1 MLKRTGSSKPG
12 KDGSPQLAS
21 PHRTSSNKSIASK
34 GDNDD
39 NDGNDG
45 INDVMNKLFISFKF

>member
-1 MLKRTGSSKPG
+1 MIMMMVIGNNG
-12 KDGSPQLAS
+12 NND
-21 PHRTSSNKSIASK
+21 
-34 GDNDD
+34 DNYD